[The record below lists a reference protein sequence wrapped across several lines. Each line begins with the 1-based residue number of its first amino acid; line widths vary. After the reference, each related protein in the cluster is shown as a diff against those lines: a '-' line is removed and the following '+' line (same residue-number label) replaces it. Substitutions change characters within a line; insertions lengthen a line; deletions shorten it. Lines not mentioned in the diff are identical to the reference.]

1 MKFLKKHIRTGIAL
15 ICACLALSLYTS
27 FYLNNPRY
35 THTPRVLSY
44 TEKAN
49 IKDIEIYID
58 RATTFDEQTKGL
70 SGQQHI
76 EDSQGLLFTFDV
88 PSKNGIWMKDM
99 LFSIDVLWLDQD
111 MKIVHIKKNFEPSS
125 YPMSETPDVAS
136 KYVLE
141 LQGGFVD
148 KYGIELG
155 DTLTFPQ

>member
-1 MKFLKKHIRTGIAL
+1 MPLRLTIFILAGAVL
-15 ICACLALSLYTS
+15 IGSIFVFS
-27 FYLNNPRY
+27 NLN
-35 THTPRVLSY
+35 
-44 TEKAN
+44 AN
-49 IKDIEIYID
+49 IYDQKATWNLENKEINLIVVNNSES
-58 RATTFDEQTKGL
+58 RTKGL
-70 SGQQHI
+70 GAMESLS
-76 EDSQGLLFTFDV
+76 ENSAMLFVFDEADTY
-88 PSKNGIWMKDM
+88 GIWMKDM